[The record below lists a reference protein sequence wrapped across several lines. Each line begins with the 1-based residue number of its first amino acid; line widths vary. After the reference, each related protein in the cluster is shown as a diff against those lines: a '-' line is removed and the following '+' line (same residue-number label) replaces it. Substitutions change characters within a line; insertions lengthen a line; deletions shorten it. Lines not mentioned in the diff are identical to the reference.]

1 MDEEEPE
8 PLVVVGVER
17 LVVALLVTLL
27 AVGLVWDGRLDLCAA
42 PLGLLAVALVGAV
55 ASDTWSRRAP

>member
-8 PLVVVGVER
+8 PLVVVGVDR
-17 LVVALLVTLL
+17 LLGALLLTLL
-27 AVGLVWDGRLDLCAA
+27 AVGLVWDGSFDLCAA
-42 PLGLLAVALVGAV
+42 PLGLVAVALVGAV